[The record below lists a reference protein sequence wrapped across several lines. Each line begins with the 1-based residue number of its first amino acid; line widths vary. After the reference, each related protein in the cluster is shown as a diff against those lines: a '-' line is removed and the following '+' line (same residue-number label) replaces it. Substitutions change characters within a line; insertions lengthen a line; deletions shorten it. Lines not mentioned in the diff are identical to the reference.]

1 MKKAIMR
8 EQIQAVVGCAER
20 EFFGVTLKKTFRYLS
35 LAALALM
42 GAVMTG
48 CSSDNNIIDEP
59 QQPANKDNI
68 ALVQTLQIVEAHC
81 LLVLATTLLNLCH
94 EGRDA

>member
-1 MKKAIMR
+1 MKKAM
-8 EQIQAVVGCAER
+8 
-20 EFFGVTLKKTFRYLS
+20 LKKTFRYLS
-35 LAALALM
+35 LAALTFM

-68 ALVQTLQIVEAHC
+68 VTLTTTVSLDGGASTRALTEAGVKTFAEGDQIAV
-81 LLVLATTLLNLCH
+81 
-94 EGRDA
+94 

>member
-1 MKKAIMR
+1 MKKGIMR
-8 EQIQAVVGCAER
+8 EQIQAVVGGAER
-20 EFFGVTLKKTFRYLS
+20 ELFGATLKKTFRFLS
-35 LAALALM
+35 LAALTFM

-68 ALVQTLQIVEAHC
+68 VTL
-81 LLVLATTLLNLCH
+81 TTTDGGWREDLCR
-94 EGRDA
+94 GRSDCGML